1 MKKKVRKWLVIAAV
15 LAMIFAGAEIRRSV
29 QANVS
34 EPVSA
39 NVIAG
44 IGGHQDGVF
53 HLDIVVWELLMI
65 GGGYL
70 IWAAV
75 SWEDRKEQNY
85 RKAEKNGYV
94 TQE

>member
-15 LAMIFAGAEIRRSV
+15 LAMIFAGAEIGRSV

-65 GGGYL
+65 GSGYL

-75 SWEDRKEQNY
+75 SWKKRDRYGY
-85 RKAEKNGYV
+85 RRMEKNEYAA
-94 TQE
+94 QE

>member
-15 LAMIFAGAEIRRSV
+15 LAMIFAGAEIGRSV

-39 NVIAG
+39 NVIVG
-44 IGGHQDGVF
+44 IGGHQDGLF

-75 SWEDRKEQNY
+75 SWEGRKEQNY